1 MLCIILY
8 FSHDK
13 LSASSTVV
21 LWIQRTVGQPTALKP
36 SLLVLCKLKSDF
48 HAESSDVLVAVDPAL
63 CLWKEPNPWRPLGIY
78 LSARLP
84 WKSTATPAQVPPVVC
99 IEVKAVSSHLQ
110 NVPREPLSL
119 SSQCVWSAYSGL
131 WNERAFPILDLF
143 LGTAIIRR
151 EGTFSG
157 CIHSIKIFL
166 PRRTLFTN
174 WSQDKM
180 GYRKWLALLETLL
193 LDVLLER
200 NKKDML
206 MG

>member
-1 MLCIILY
+1 MLCVILY
-8 FSHDK
+8 FPHDK

-21 LWIQRTVGQPTALKP
+21 LWIQSTVSKPTALKP
-36 SLLVLCKLKSDF
+36 SLVLCKLKSDF
-48 HAESSDVLVAVDPAL
+48 HAEGSDVLVAVDPAL

-84 WKSTATPAQVPPVVC
+84 WKSTATPAQVPLVVC

-119 SSQCVWSAYSGL
+119 CSQCIWSGSSGL
-131 WNERAFPILDLF
+131 WNERAFLILDLF
-143 LGTAIIRR
+143 LGTATIPR
-151 EGTFSG
+151 EGTSG

-166 PRRTLFTN
+166 PRRTVFTN
-174 WSQDKM
+174 WCQDKT

-193 LDVLLER
+193 PDILSEG

-206 MG
+206 ME